1 MRATSALRGSVGLV
15 AGATSALLAV
25 AAGQTTEITTNTT
38 LAPENDRNITEN
50 EVNSPLEAHF
60 ESSAVIFGLIL
71 AGFLLVITLIGVAMT
86 ARNYLTDRA
95 RRTFRSYHYDSL
107 TETYHLQRD
116 STEVEMLYFDHPGV
130 LRPTYGSAPSD
141 WARPDECSW
150 ESNL

>member
-1 MRATSALRGSVGLV
+1 MLWLTHCFAPSITITRPDMRATSALRGSVGLV

-71 AGFLLVITLIGVAMT
+71 AGFLLVCG
-86 ARNYLTDRA
+86 
-95 RRTFRSYHYDSL
+95 
-107 TETYHLQRD
+107 
-116 STEVEMLYFDHPGV
+116 
-130 LRPTYGSAPSD
+130 
-141 WARPDECSW
+141 
-150 ESNL
+150 